1 MKKVITLIVLLIHYA
16 LFSQGVGIDIAI
28 PNDDA
33 ILEINSTE
41 KGVLLTRLGLIATD
55 NPSPLANHVLGII
68 TYNTTN
74 SIGSTPVSVSEG
86 IYYND
91 GIQWNFM
98 GPNTV
103 MLGDLKHSLETV
115 DHKGW
120 FLLDGRGTTTLPTIA
135 QYNAGAIGIG
145 SNLPNMS
152 DKFLKTNK
160 GSETQGAT
168 AGSNSVTLTQLN
180 LPNVTYATTT
190 TTNGNHSHTYTD
202 SYNGPKT
209 LGLATN
215 VLPLVPLFNETV
227 GINDTYPSNLYATAN
242 AGSHSHTVTV
252 PSGGSD
258 VPINATPKH
267 IVTNVF
273 IFLGE

>member
-1 MKKVITLIVLLIHYA
+1 MKKIFTLIVLFFQYLITA
-16 LFSQGVGIDIAI
+16 QGVGIDTAY
-28 PNDDA
+28 PHNDA
-33 ILEINSTE
+33 ILDINSTG
-41 KGVLLTRLGLIATD
+41 KGVLLTRLELITAD
-55 NPSPLANHVLGII
+55 NPSPLANHVMGII
-68 TYNTTN
+68 TYNTAN
-74 SIGSTPVSVSEG
+74 SPGQTPISVSEG
-86 IYYND
+86 MYYND
-91 GIQWNFM
+91 GTKWNLM

-103 MLGDLKHSLETV
+103 MLGDLKHSLETS

-120 FLLDGRGTTTLPTIA
+120 FKLDGRSKTSLPALA
-135 QYNAGAIGIG
+135 QYNATAIGIG
-145 SNLPNMS
+145 SDLPDMA

-160 GSETQGAT
+160 GSETQGST
-168 AGSNSVTLTQLN
+168 AGSNTITLTQPN
-180 LPNVTYATTT
+180 LPNVTYNTTT
-190 TTNGNHSHTYTD
+190 TTDGNHNHTYSD

-227 GINDTYPSNLYATAN
+227 GINDAVPANLYATAN

-252 PSGGSD
+252 PSGGIGT
-258 VPINATPKH
+258 PINATPKH